1 MAAAL
6 RRHGIAFEE
15 VDVDADPGLD
25 ERYGEDVPV
34 LLRSGVELC
43 RHRLTP
49 EALAKERPG
58 IIYLSIS
65 CYGHGG
71 PFSSRV
77 TRPCSSAKS
86 LANRSDTW

>member
-49 EALAKERPG
+49 EALAKLR
-58 IIYLSIS
+58 
-65 CYGHGG
+65 
-71 PFSSRV
+71 
-77 TRPCSSAKS
+77 
-86 LANRSDTW
+86 